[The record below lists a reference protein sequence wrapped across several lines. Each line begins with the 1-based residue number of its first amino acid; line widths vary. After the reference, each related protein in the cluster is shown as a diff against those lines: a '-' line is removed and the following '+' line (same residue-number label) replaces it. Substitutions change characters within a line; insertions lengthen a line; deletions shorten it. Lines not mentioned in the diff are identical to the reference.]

1 MQRHQSNSSSSS
13 ASQRADPAHLLT
25 TVADK
30 ITHALN
36 DTPCEIQ
43 HINRLAIQYFAHLA
57 EVNKHNTQLDSVRR
71 MLIKI
76 ITEMTKEAET
86 AQLDLNPYPA
96 ANSACRVFLFWCIRG
111 SRDSREAEAQRD
123 LEVEVNPLAPFADEA
138 ENQVEQDLMQ
148 FESGM
153 LCKGPL
159 RQRLK
164 EYKNALARGYDFMK
178 KYEQRIQQ
186 GFSARSGRKLE

>member
-1 MQRHQSNSSSSS
+1 M
-13 ASQRADPAHLLT
+13 
-25 TVADK
+25 
-30 ITHALN
+30 HALN
-36 DTPCEIQ
+36 DTPCEIP
-43 HINRLAIQYFAHLA
+43 HPNRLAIQYLAHLA
-57 EVNKHNTQLDSVRR
+57 EVNKQNSQLASVRR

-96 ANSACRVFLFWCIRG
+96 ANSACRVFLFWCMRR
-111 SRDSREAEAQRD
+111 SRDSGEAEAQRD
-123 LEVEVNPLAPFADEA
+123 LDVQVNAMDPFADEA

-164 EYKNALARGYDFMK
+164 EY
-178 KYEQRIQQ
+178 
-186 GFSARSGRKLE
+186 